1 MIEPLP
7 PDLLDLLCDKLR
19 VDREYWDIWGHQH
32 HASTA
37 CQAAIL
43 TSLGLDASSAGR
55 LRLSAESLEASR
67 WTRGLPPV
75 VVVSVAEP
83 WPALRLTVPERALP
97 GGHVAVTLRLE
108 SGRLDSRSH
117 ALSSLAS
124 IEAHTIAQE
133 SYLALSLPLPGV
145 PELGYHDVQ
154 ALVEGRSGFSRT
166 SKCRLIVAPERAWLP
181 EVLNDGGK
189 MAGLAV
195 SLFGIRSDRNWGI
208 GDFTDLRRLTRWAA
222 AALGVSFIGLNP
234 LHALHNREPYNVS
247 PYLPLSAFARNT
259 IYLDVEAVVDFAAC
273 PAARRITSGEG
284 FQAELASLR
293 SRDQVC
299 YEEVARMKLGI
310 LRLLFRRFLREEWR
324 RGTERARNFDAWRRQ
339 QGELLERFA
348 AYCALDEVLHARDR
362 EMWIW
367 QDWPEPY
374 RSPETLA
381 TRKFADSHWRRVLFH
396 EWLQWQ
402 VDLQLA
408 AAQKEALDA
417 GMTIGL
423 YHDLALATDKCGA
436 DLWAHGRYYASGCRV
451 GSPPDSFSP
460 EGQDWAFPP
469 PNSTAH
475 REDGYRLFVETI
487 RRNSS
492 HGGALRIDHFMR
504 FYRLFWIP
512 DGLAANQGTYVR
524 ECCEDL
530 LRILALE
537 SVRGRFLVVGEDLGT
552 VPPELRAAMERFGI
566 FSYRL
571 FYFERGW
578 DGEPTRPQDY
588 PKHALVSSTTH
599 DLPTLAGFWAGKD
612 IEARRANGLM
622 PDASQYRRQ
631 LEERRRDKLKLLN
644 ALIRDGFLPPGFP
657 REAVDWSE
665 LTGELHN
672 AIIGYLAST
681 PAMLLLLNQ
690 EDLTK
695 ELEQQNLPGTTW
707 QYPNWKRK
715 MRFSLEELESSPR
728 AGDFARMFRTW
739 MARTGRLKP
748 VRSPVFDPEKTAK
761 TP

>member
-1 MIEPLP
+1 
-7 PDLLDLLCDKLR
+7 
-19 VDREYWDIWGHQH
+19 VDRDYWDIWGQQH

-43 TSLGLDASSAGR
+43 TSLGLDTSSANR
-55 LRLSAESLEASR
+55 LRLSAEALSADR

-75 VVVSVAEP
+75 VVVPVAEP
-83 WPALRLTVPERALP
+83 WPSIRLTVPDRLVP
-97 GGHVAVTLRLE
+97 GGRVEVSLRLE
-108 SGRLDSRSH
+108 NGRLYSSSYP
-117 ALSSLAS
+117 LSSLAS
-124 IEAHTIAQE
+124 IEAQVLAQE
-133 SYLALSLPLPGV
+133 SYLALKLPLPGG
-145 PELGYHDVQ
+145 PELGYHELQ
-154 ALVEGRSGFSRT
+154 AVVEGVSGPPRT
-166 SKCRLIVAPERAWLP
+166 FHCRLIVAPERAWLP
-181 EVLNDGGK
+181 EILNSGGK
-189 MAGLAV
+189 LAGLAV
-195 SLFGIRSDRNWGI
+195 SLFGIRSARNWGI

-222 AALGVSFIGLNP
+222 SVLGVSFIGLNP
-234 LHALHNREPYNVS
+234 LHALHNREPYNTS

-259 IYLDVEAVVDFAAC
+259 IYLDVEAIEDFALC
-273 PAARRITSGEG
+273 PAAQKITQGEA

-293 SRDQVC
+293 ERDQVC
-299 YEEVARMKLGI
+299 YEEVTRMKLGI

-324 RGTERARNFDAWRRQ
+324 RGTGRARSFDAWRRQ

-367 QDWPEPY
+367 QDWPEAY
-374 RSPETLA
+374 RSPETPA

-396 EWLQWQ
+396 EWMQWQ

-408 AAQKEALDA
+408 AAQQEALDA
-417 GMTIGL
+417 GMAIGL

-436 DLWAHGRYYASGCRV
+436 DLWAHRRYYASGCRV
-451 GSPPDSFSP
+451 GSPPDGFAP

-469 PNSTAH
+469 PNSAAH

-504 FYRLFWIP
+504 FFRLFWIP
-512 DGLAANQGTYVR
+512 DGMPAKQGTYVH
-524 ECCEDL
+524 ESCQDL

-552 VPPELRAAMERFGI
+552 VPPELRAAMQRIGI
-566 FSYRL
+566 LSYRL
-571 FYFERGW
+571 FYFERDR
-578 DGEPTRPQDY
+578 DGEPARPKDY
-588 PKHALVSSTTH
+588 PHQALVSSTTH

-612 IEARRANGLM
+612 IEARRAAGLM
-622 PDASQYRRQ
+622 PDPAQHRRA
-631 LEERRRDKLKLLN
+631 LEERRADKTKLLN
-644 ALIRDGFLPPGFP
+644 ALIREGFLPPEFP
-657 REAVDWSE
+657 PQAVDWNE
-665 LTGELHN
+665 LTGDLHN

-681 PAMLLLLNQ
+681 PCMLLLLNQ

-715 MRFSLEELESSPR
+715 MRFPLEELESSPR
-728 AGDFARMFRTW
+728 AGDFARMFRAW
-739 MARTGRLKP
+739 MARSGRLNP
-748 VRSPVFDPEKTAK
+748 IRPGISG
-761 TP
+761 